1 MININT
7 GKLDFGQAKAR
18 MDAILN
24 AKTIDSTNI
33 QDALVVLANLAPI
46 IKIQAQC
53 DELMKKAK
61 KYLDANPADYSV
73 SIAGQGVLVTGTQ
86 PVPKMEWNA
95 DLLKQDA
102 KLEVNMKCSAEFEK
116 YFKAPVAAVNAT
128 ACNAADNQFKQKYG
142 INKTTNSST
151 ITLL

>member
-1 MININT
+1 MQNLNSN
-7 GKLDFGQAKAR
+7 KLDFGQANALMNSLLK
-18 MDAILN
+18 
-24 AKTIDSTNI
+24 AKTIDATNI
-33 QDALVVLANLAPI
+33 EQALTVLANLAPI

-53 DELMKKAK
+53 DELIRRTK
-61 KYLDANPADYSV
+61 KYLDTNPTEYAV
-73 SIAGQGVLVTGTQ
+73 SIGGNNVLCTGTQ

-95 DLLKQDA
+95 ELLKQDA

-128 ACNAADNQFKQKYG
+128 ACNAADNSFKQKYG
-142 INKTTNSST
+142 INKTVNNST